1 MMNSLPFV
9 GVCTTKEGV
18 TNVLIRQSANDGQ
31 YSVEICLNMELF
43 SGLMAVLRG
52 LDMYLMDME
61 LRKTDP
67 SLITTITEE
76 QVGSGEDPLSI
87 LNNEHKNNEK
97 QTTKTKRLRKRKLET
112 IQEEDEKRI
121 TDQL

>member
-1 MMNSLPFV
+1 
-9 GVCTTKEGV
+9 
-18 TNVLIRQSANDGQ
+18 
-31 YSVEICLNMELF
+31 
-43 SGLMAVLRG
+43 
-52 LDMYLMDME
+52 MDME

-67 SLITTITEE
+67 FLLTTITEV

-112 IQEEDEKRI
+112 IQEEDQKRI